1 MGFIETAIVV
11 EILTMGLLLVCDIVL
26 CSLRDLLLDMIG
38 ACLGHGHIA
47 RDEVLRCAEIEA
59 RVVRST
65 SFLTHQALGALV
77 RRNGY

>member
-1 MGFIETAIVV
+1 MGFIKAAIVV

-26 CSLRDLLLDMIG
+26 CSLRDLLLDMIR
-38 ACLGHGHIA
+38 ARLGHGHIA
-47 RDEVLRCAEIEA
+47 RDKVLRSAEIEA